1 MKSSLVL
8 IGIVLALILVACS
21 PATSYSIENLQQQS
35 QTTATVGIAVAT
47 ATSTPIPSP
56 TNSPTAEPVWSVLPA
71 GELVNQIPV
80 ADANLVALTIDDGY
94 GRIPFDAIT
103 LVLNERDL
111 QATFFLVAQA
121 AINLGAERISQLV
134 EDGHQIAYHSFS
146 HDELEELAGWDT
158 EAWIA
163 DFEEWQTA
171 FIELLGPKAFNRA
184 FRPYARAPYGL
195 FNVPFLNMTQELG
208 LIPIGWSRA
217 PDDLIRGISM
227 QNGDIFLFHVRFP
240 DAEIMGPIIDNAEYD
255 FVTLDELIASSIL
268 PE

>member
-1 MKSSLVL
+1 MKSGLVL
-8 IGIVLALILVACS
+8 IGIILVLIPVACS
-21 PATSYSIENLQQQS
+21 PAQSKPFEDIQQQS
-35 QTTATVGIAVAT
+35 LTTATVGIALAT
-47 ATSTPIPSP
+47 ATPSP
-56 TNSPTAEPVWSVLPA
+56 TPSPTISPTPEPLWSVLPA
-71 GELVNQIPV
+71 GELVSRIPV
-80 ADANLVALTIDDGY
+80 YDSNLVALTIDDGY

-111 QATFFLVAQA
+111 HATYFLVAQA
-121 AINLGAERISQLV
+121 AINLGGERISQLV

-146 HDELEELAGWDT
+146 HDELEELASWDS

-163 DFEEWQTA
+163 DFEEWQMA
-171 FIELLGPKAFNRA
+171 FIELLGPDAFNRA

-195 FNVPFLNMTQELG
+195 FNVPFLDMTQELG

-217 PDDLIRGISM
+217 PDDLNRGISM

-255 FVTLDELIASSIL
+255 FVTLDELIASSTL
-268 PE
+268 LD